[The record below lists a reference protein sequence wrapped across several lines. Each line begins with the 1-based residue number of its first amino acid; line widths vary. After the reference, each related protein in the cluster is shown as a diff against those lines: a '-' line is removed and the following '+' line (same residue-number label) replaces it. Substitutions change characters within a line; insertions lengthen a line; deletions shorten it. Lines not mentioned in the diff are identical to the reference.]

1 MSEQRDLE
9 KLLKVKYAN
18 MTGLDKETQMLFKQL
33 EWGINLGSNTMY
45 LTYEIDTDQLYSVMT
60 RFDNFIQYNDGKND
74 VNLVISSYG
83 GDVYAMLGTIDYFN
97 SLPVKVNT
105 HCVGA
110 CMSAAA
116 VILACGTGKRT
127 MTENSTVMVHEGS
140 AFEVGKTSDVIK
152 GADHMK
158 KLQTNINRILGNVT
172 KKTQEFWEDVSK
184 QDTYLTSEECLE
196 YGIVDKIT

>member
-1 MSEQRDLE
+1 MSEKLDIER
-9 KLLKVKYAN
+9 LLKVKYAD
-18 MTGLDKETQMLFKQL
+18 MTGLDKETQILFKQL
-33 EWGINLGSNTMY
+33 EWGINLDSNTMY

-60 RFDNFIQYNDGKND
+60 RFDNFVQYSGGKKD

-105 HCVGA
+105 HCIGA

-184 QDTYLTSEECLE
+184 QDTYLTAEECLE
-196 YGIVDKIT
+196 YGIVDEIT

>member
-9 KLLKVKYAN
+9 RLLKVHYAD
-18 MTGLDKETQMLFKQL
+18 MSGLDTETQMLFKQL

-60 RFDNFIQYNDGKND
+60 RFDNFIQYSKAKKD

-83 GDVYAMLGTIDYFN
+83 GDVYSVLGTIDYFK

-127 MTENSTVMVHEGS
+127 MTQNSTVMVHEGS

-158 KLQTNINRILGNVT
+158 KLQTNINRILGDVT
-172 KKTQEFWEDVSK
+172 KKTQDFWEEVSK
-184 QDTYLTSEECLE
+184 QDTYLTAEECLE
-196 YGIVDKIT
+196 YGIVDEIV

>member
-1 MSEQRDLE
+1 MLEREVE

-18 MTGLDKETQMLFKQL
+18 MNGLDKETQMLFKQL

-45 LTYEIDTDQLYSVMT
+45 LTYEIDTDQLYSVMN
-60 RFDNFIQYNDGKND
+60 RFDNFIQYNDGKKD

-105 HCVGA
+105 HCIGA

-140 AFEVGKTSDVIK
+140 AFEVGKTSDVLK
-152 GADHMK
+152 GADHLK
-158 KLQTNINRILGNVT
+158 KLQTNINRILGEVT

-184 QDTYLTSEECLE
+184 QDTYLTADECLD
-196 YGIVDKIT
+196 YGIVDEIT

>member
-1 MSEQRDLE
+1 MGDQRDLE
-9 KLLKVKYAN
+9 RLLKVKYAN
-18 MTGLDKETQMLFKQL
+18 MHGLDKETQILFKQL
-33 EWGINLGSNTMY
+33 EWGINLDTNTMY

-60 RFDNFIQYNDGKND
+60 RFDNFIQYSDGKKD
-74 VNLVISSYG
+74 VNLIISSYG
-83 GDVYAMLGTIDYFN
+83 GDVYAMLGTIDYFK

-105 HCVGA
+105 HCIGA

-158 KLQTNINRILGNVT
+158 RLQININRILGDVT
-172 KKTQEFWEDVSK
+172 KKTQKFWEDISH
-184 QDTYLTSEECLE
+184 QDTYLTSEECLD
-196 YGIVDKIT
+196 YGIIDEIT

>member
-1 MSEQRDLE
+1 MGEQRDLE
-9 KLLKVKYAN
+9 RLLKVNYAN
-18 MTGLDKETQMLFKQL
+18 MHGLDKKTQILFKQL
-33 EWGINLGSNTMY
+33 EWGINLSTNTMY

-60 RFDNFIQYNDGKND
+60 RFDNFIHYNGGKKD

-83 GDVYAMLGTIDYFN
+83 GDVYAMLGTIDYFK

-105 HCVGA
+105 HCIGA

-127 MTENSTVMVHEGS
+127 MTQNSTVMVHEGS

-158 KLQTNINRILGNVT
+158 RLQININRILGDVT
-172 KKTQEFWEDVSK
+172 KKTQKFWEEVSK
-184 QDTYLTSEECLE
+184 QDTYLTSEECLD
-196 YGIVDKIT
+196 YGIIDEIV